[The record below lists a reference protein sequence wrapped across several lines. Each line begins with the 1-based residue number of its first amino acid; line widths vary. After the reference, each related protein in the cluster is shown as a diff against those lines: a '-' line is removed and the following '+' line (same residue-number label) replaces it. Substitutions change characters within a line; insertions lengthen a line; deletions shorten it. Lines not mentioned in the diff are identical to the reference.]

1 MQSKKEL
8 EPKQP
13 ELHLLMK
20 NKKIYDEFY
29 KEIKDLFQIGLN
41 YKNQYYIILNHYK
54 NNKQLKFI
62 GFNLNLPQECL
73 EEYFNSNNIDFETV
87 YKYAIISLFF
97 SGKRKYAKNKI
108 LFKETVDMAFTFYN
122 KIKNEEKLK
131 IYEKIIIFCRI
142 CRLLFYCHDEKS
154 LKEINIEYYFVSE
167 CEKNSII
174 DKAIQ
179 CYDEFVNN
187 ITDDSKVF

>member
-8 EPKQP
+8 EPEQP

-54 NNKQLKFI
+54 NNKKLKFI

-73 EEYFNSNNIDFETV
+73 ENISAQIILISRQFINMLLYPYFLV
-87 YKYAIISLFF
+87 V
-97 SGKRKYAKNKI
+97 
-108 LFKETVDMAFTFYN
+108 KENMQ
-122 KIKNEEKLK
+122 KIKYFLK
-131 IYEKIIIFCRI
+131 KPLIWPLHFII
-142 CRLLFYCHDEKS
+142 K
-154 LKEINIEYYFVSE
+154 
-167 CEKNSII
+167 
-174 DKAIQ
+174 
-179 CYDEFVNN
+179 
-187 ITDDSKVF
+187 